1 MWGLSK
7 DFGLAG
13 FRMAF
18 IHTFSKVYF
27 QCNGYL
33 LSTWNITLKDLL
45 TCLDGG
51 AIYTCV
57 PAHLQHVAGEL
68 LRDEEWLDN
77 VFFPT
82 NLARLRESY
91 ELVVDS
97 LKSLGVPVYRAKVLY
112 CNSFL

>member
-1 MWGLSK
+1 M
-7 DFGLAG
+7 
-13 FRMAF
+13 
-18 IHTFSKVYF
+18 
-27 QCNGYL
+27 
-33 LSTWNITLKDLL
+33 

-97 LKSLGVPVYRAKVLY
+97 LKSLGVPVYRAKVLQFL
-112 CNSFL
+112 SFNDYLIHHFIFFIRLDCLFGLISVLI